1 MNVTGGV
8 KKAADDKKGG
18 KAGKKGKEVSSSNP
32 LEIKKLEYETLI
44 QKSKEQIVKYEEK
57 LEKLKVFKFKYES
70 FFFIKFIYRY

>member
-32 LEIKKLEYETLI
+32 LEIKNKIAVNVL
-44 QKSKEQIVKYEEK
+44 VAR
-57 LEKLKVFKFKYES
+57 LKRPS
-70 FFFIKFIYRY
+70 RYS

>member
-1 MNVTGGV
+1 MNVKGGV

-44 QKSKEQIVKYEEK
+44 QKSKE
-57 LEKLKVFKFKYES
+57 
-70 FFFIKFIYRY
+70 